1 MSEPLEPR
9 HGHVPDS
16 PPESATRPTGQP
28 PTGPNTHRHWRYHH
42 VNWLLIIP
50 LIGVLVPQFYN
61 FTNPSIGGMPFFYWY
76 QLAWIAV
83 SVAITWLVYHVTR
96 GER

>member
-1 MSEPLEPR
+1 MSEPPEAS
-9 HGHVPDS
+9 HGHVPEP
-16 PPESATRPTGQP
+16 PPESAARPTVEPSGQ
-28 PTGPNTHRHWRYHH
+28 TTQRHWRYHH
-42 VNWLLIIP
+42 VNWLLLIP

-83 SVAITWLVYHVTR
+83 SVAITWIVYRVTR